1 MGQPMWKLTIVDDQ
15 GKETKLALARSQ
27 YSIGRSEEN
36 TVRLTD
42 RNISR
47 QHMTLRKSDDVG
59 WVVED
64 LNSYNGCFVNGMRVA
79 GTHPLY
85 HGDLLQ
91 VGDYRIELV
100 DESALVTA
108 DGEKTLL
115 MANPLVASL
124 LDRPDRLVIVD
135 GSAAGTEF
143 PLEGERIVIGRAED
157 VDISINHSSVSRIHA
172 EIVSLGAG
180 VYEIFDRG
188 SSNGLRVNGMKFV
201 RRVIEDDD
209 ELELGSVRL
218 RFVARGRIFRP
229 GASVRGYAGPTDDV
243 GVWAGRSFRK
253 RVAMVLGGLLAAVVV
268 VVVVVVLAKQG
279 SRATASEAY
288 RLVEDQAI
296 LQEAK
301 TLSELGRHDEA
312 HEKVMS
318 LPMGSPLRDSTD
330 VQVIEGKWA
339 DEVRARVAVTSDN
352 QRRKELLQQV
362 ASAPLVDGERRR
374 IAAEQLAALDAKEN
388 GTDPGSLPR
397 AGGEPVGNNQESAGA
412 DDNVGGSAAPSRSKS
427 SPSKQQQQSQPA
439 ATKPPSRSSS
449 RSIYEIMRDKSL
461 SSDEKNAELRKR
473 LYGQVSAGTSN
484 REHIRILRN
493 ACKGLKDEACV
504 KMCTQ
509 REDELKEE

>member
-1 MGQPMWKLTIVDDQ
+1 MWKLTIVDDQ
-15 GKETKLALARSQ
+15 GKETKLALARTQ
-27 YSIGRSEEN
+27 YSIGRSEDN

-79 GTHPLY
+79 GSHPLY

-229 GASVRGYAGPTDDV
+229 GASVRGYAGSTEDL
-243 GVWAGRSFRK
+243 GIWASRSFRK
-253 RVAMVLGGLLAAVVV
+253 RVAMVLGVLLAAVVVV

-312 HEKVMS
+312 HAKVMS
-318 LPMGSPLRDSTD
+318 LPMGSPLRESTD

-339 DEVRARVAVTSDN
+339 DEVRQRAAVTSDT

-374 IAAEQLAALDAKEN
+374 IAAEQLAALDSKEN

-397 AGGEPVGNNQESAGA
+397 AGADPVATTHGPAVA
-412 DDNVGGSAAPSRSKS
+412 DDAVVEPADSYRPKT
-427 SPSKQQQQSQPA
+427 SPSKSQQSQPTV
-439 ATKPPSRSSS
+439 TKSPSPPSN
-449 RSIYEIMRDKSL
+449 RSISDIQLDKSL
-461 SSDEKNAELRKR
+461 SAEERNRELRSR
-473 LYGQVSAGTSN
+473 LEPPVRAGTAS
-484 REHIRILRN
+484 RESIRMLRN
-493 ACKGLKDEACV
+493 LCRIQGDAECVRMCAERESALKKD
-504 KMCTQ
+504 
-509 REDELKEE
+509 